1 MSQPQG
7 LDDLLASPPAPP
19 AAASACAPGKG

>member
-7 LDDLLASPPAPP
+7 LKDLLAPPPAAP